1 MTARIML
8 RVLLELAYSNT
19 TPEENIL
26 QVELLE

>member
-1 MTARIML
+1 MTARILL
-8 RVLLELAYSNT
+8 RVLLEMVRSNT